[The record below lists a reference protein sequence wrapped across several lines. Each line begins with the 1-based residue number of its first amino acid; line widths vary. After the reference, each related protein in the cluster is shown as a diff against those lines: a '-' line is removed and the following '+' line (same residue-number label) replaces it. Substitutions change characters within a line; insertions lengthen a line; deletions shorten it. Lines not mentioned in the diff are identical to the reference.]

1 MNIKDFNMELIKKI
15 HLIAKK
21 NQYLTFDEY
30 MNICLYY
37 PDLGYYN
44 NKNISLDTKNS
55 DFITAPELTEI
66 YTDSIVTFYLK
77 CKKYKKLENILE
89 FGAGSGKM
97 AYNFLKNIDHKN
109 LPKKYYIVEKSI
121 YLRNQ
126 QKNKLK
132 DLPKKL
138 FDKIEWIEEIK
149 NIDNIFLISNE
160 VFDALPSKIFYKE
173 NNLFYEKIIISKD
186 NKLYFSKKNCEN
198 KLKEEINQIESR
210 IGYKIPNN
218 YTFELN
224 TSYDKFLSNIYNNIN
239 NFVFI
244 IIDYGYSENEFYHL
258 ERKHGTIQFYKDHK
272 KIKDPFNDQGNF
284 DISVSVDFSR
294 IRRISELYNIKL
306 LGYTTQTQF
315 LLSTNIL
322 DNSSKIKDDFEK
334 NNILKT
340 LLFPTDMGENFK
352 IMVLCDDINNKL
364 KIDFKDFRHKL

>member
-1 MNIKDFNMELIKKI
+1 MELTKKI
-15 HLIAKK
+15 HLKARK
-21 NQYLTFDEY
+21 NKFLTFDEY
-30 MNICLYY
+30 MDICLYY

-44 NKNISLDTKNS
+44 NKDISFNPKNS
-55 DFITAPELTEI
+55 DFITAPELSEI
-66 YTDSIVTFYLK
+66 YTDSIITFYLK

-89 FGAGSGKM
+89 FGAGSGEI
-97 AYNFLKNIDHKN
+97 AYNFLKNIDQKN
-109 LPKKYYIVEKSI
+109 LPKKYYIIEKSH
-121 YLRNQ
+121 YLINQ

-132 DLPKKL
+132 NLPKNL

-149 NIDNIFLISNE
+149 NVDNIFLISNE

-173 NNLFYEKIIISKD
+173 NNIFFEKTIISKN
-186 NKLYFSKKNCEN
+186 NKLYFSKINCKNH
-198 KLKEEINQIESR
+198 LQKEIDQIESR

-224 TSYDKFLSNIYNNIN
+224 TSYDKFLSNIFDNIK

-258 ERKHGTIQFYKDHK
+258 DRKHGTIQFYRDHK
-272 KIKDPFNDQGNF
+272 KINDPLIDQGSF
-284 DISVSVDFSR
+284 DISISVDFSR
-294 IRRISELYNIKL
+294 IRRISELYNIRL

-352 IMVLCDDINNKL
+352 IMVLCNDIDNKL